1 MDANTLR
8 TKSEGILI
16 KEMEEAQARLKEL
29 RFKLSS
35 NQLKDV
41 RELRELKR
49 GIARIKTILAQ
60 ISKEEAGKTA
70 SHL

>member
-8 TKSEGILI
+8 TKSREILAQDL
-16 KEMEEAQARLKEL
+16 KEAQARLKEL

-49 GIARIKTILAQ
+49 GIARINTILAQ
-60 ISKEEAGKTA
+60 TSKDEAGT
-70 SHL
+70 SV